1 MCATASAREVVGRA
15 AETAGDEE
23 EVDGAASRRISSA
36 IVSIS
41 SGTAAI
47 RRVST
52 PSGAS
57 RFASHD
63 AFVFGTS
70 PETSSLPIVRI
81 EAVAIYTGSP
91 SAVHAH
97 GSATSS

>member
-1 MCATASAREVVGRA
+1 MKKSTRG
-15 AETAGDEE
+15 
-23 EVDGAASRRISSA
+23 ASRRTSSA
-36 IVSIS
+36 TASIS

-52 PSGAS
+52 PSGAR
-57 RFASHD
+57 RFATHD

-81 EAVAIYTGSP
+81 EAVAIY
-91 SAVHAH
+91 
-97 GSATSS
+97 SSIVRVGAKRSRNSRSWVTRSTVPA